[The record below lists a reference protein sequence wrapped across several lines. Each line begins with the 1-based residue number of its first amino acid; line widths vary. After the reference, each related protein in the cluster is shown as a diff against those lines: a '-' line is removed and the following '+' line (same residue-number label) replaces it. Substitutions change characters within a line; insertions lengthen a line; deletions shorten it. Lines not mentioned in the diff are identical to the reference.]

1 MLGHGLG
8 LMLNS
13 RLGSD
18 GYSTFIN
25 GMALTFGVP
34 FVVGNVVL
42 GSVLLAFTWWRGIR
56 LGVGTLIQP
65 VAVGL
70 AVTASTSYLPV
81 PDALGWRLVECAV
94 GFFVTAL
101 GVALYLNAGLG
112 PGPAEG
118 PALAMDPPFPF
129 KWFYSALQITQALI
143 GWLLGSP
150 AGIGTLAAVVV
161 IGPVVDRFRHWLSV
175 VGAGEE

>member
-1 MLGHGLG
+1 MTAARIGQLLVGSAVLGHGLG

-56 LGVGTLIQP
+56 LGW
-65 VAVGL
+65 A
-70 AVTASTSYLPV
+70 
-81 PDALGWRLVECAV
+81 R
-94 GFFVTAL
+94 
-101 GVALYLNAGLG
+101 
-112 PGPAEG
+112 
-118 PALAMDPPFPF
+118 
-129 KWFYSALQITQALI
+129 
-143 GWLLGSP
+143 
-150 AGIGTLAAVVV
+150 
-161 IGPVVDRFRHWLSV
+161 
-175 VGAGEE
+175 